1 MARIRRTRPP
11 QSSTARA
18 LRITVRVALPVVFAL
33 GLWYVFTNVVRFGY
47 VFSASM
53 EPTCAEGDW
62 YILRLDAYRD
72 HGPER
77 GDIIVFA
84 DAEGELCL
92 KRVIAVGGDE
102 IAIIN
107 GTVWLNGRALDEP
120 YLKERTQ
127 PERPIMGKVGDGQL
141 CVLGDNRNFSA
152 DSRDTGFVAAEE
164 VMGRVTRIVW
174 PRERAHSLV
183 ARR

>member
-1 MARIRRTRPP
+1 M
-11 QSSTARA
+11 
-18 LRITVRVALPVVFAL
+18 RVVLPIVFAL
-33 GLWYVFTNVVRFGY
+33 GLWHVFTNVVCFGY

-62 YILRLDAYRD
+62 YIVRLDAYRD

-77 GDIIVFA
+77 GDIIVYT
-84 DAEGELCL
+84 DEEGELYL
-92 KRVIAVGGDE
+92 KRVIAVSGDE

-107 GTVWLNGRALDEP
+107 GVVWLNGRPLDEP

-127 PERPIMGKVGDGQL
+127 PERPIMGKVRDGRL

-152 DSRDTGFVAAEE
+152 DSRDTGFIAVEA

-174 PRERAHSLV
+174 PRERARSLV
-183 ARR
+183 TGK

>member
-18 LRITVRVALPVVFAL
+18 LRIAVRVALPIVFAL
-33 GLWYVFTNVVRFGY
+33 GLWHLFTHVVRFGY

-53 EPTCAEGDW
+53 EPTFAEGDW
-62 YILRLDAYRD
+62 YILRLDAYRNHD
-72 HGPER
+72 PER

-84 DAEGELCL
+84 DAEGEPYL

-102 IAIIN
+102 IAIV
-107 GTVWLNGRALDEP
+107 GGVVWLNGRPLNEP
-120 YLKERTQ
+120 YLKERAQ
-127 PERPIMGKVGDGQL
+127 PERPIMGEVGDGQL

-152 DSRDTGFVAAEE
+152 DSRDTGFVATTE
-164 VMGRVTRIVW
+164 VMGRVTDIVW
-174 PRERAHSLV
+174 PRERARSLV
-183 ARR
+183 ARK